1 MSHCFPPVRH
11 EILYSL
17 LIVGLQWI
25 VANVVLREV
34 VPMVFPGGV
43 SSAKVVGLVVVLLS
57 SLISLPLLCQT
68 VPPQAVPNAV
78 PELVVES
85 NPDFSGWTLPI
96 IRNPLQADPR
106 LIAAFMRPWLL
117 SGRFLSFNED
127 AKSTRS
133 LPQAKSYKLTP
144 DPFNWSAISDSPD
157 SDNFVYLPELPR
169 PGHPNT
175 AQRMAAEPPHHV
187 PAAMP
192 AKYDTAQIGNRPVG
206 QGINFFSI
214 EKEIALGR
222 ELSAQVEQS
231 TRLLTDA
238 EITEYVNRKAQ
249 LLVQH
254 SDCKVPFV
262 VKIVDDDEVN
272 AFALPGGFF
281 YVNTGLILAADDEAE
296 LASVMA
302 HEIAHV
308 CARHATKNLTRGE
321 ISQYISLP
329 LIFLGGPVGLAVRQ
343 ISSFAMP
350 LSFLKFS
357 RDAEREADLL
367 GMQYQYAAGYDPTA
381 FVDFFEKLEGEEKE
395 PHNFVARAFMTHPMT
410 DDRVRRAE
418 HMLENL
424 PDRDS
429 YITDTSEFDQVRDR
443 LSKLTRGRALNGGK
457 RPHPTLRRRT
467 GTQ

>member
-1 MSHCFPPVRH
+1 
-11 EILYSL
+11 
-17 LIVGLQWI
+17 
-25 VANVVLREV
+25 
-34 VPMVFPGGV
+34 VP
-43 SSAKVVGLVVVLLS
+43 A
-57 SLISLPLLCQT
+57 QT
-68 VPPQAVPNAV
+68 ASRAV
-78 PELVVES
+78 PEIVVDR
-85 NPDFSGWTLPI
+85 NADFSGWTLPI
-96 IRNPLQADPR
+96 SRNPLQADPR

-117 SGRFLSFNED
+117 SGRLLDLGED
-127 AKSTRS
+127 LKSTRT
-133 LPQAKSYKLTP
+133 LQQPRSYKLTP
-144 DPFNWSAISDSPD
+144 DPFNWSRVSDSPD
-157 SDNFVYLPELPR
+157 GDNFAYLPELPH
-169 PGHPNT
+169 PNHPNT
-175 AQRMAAEPPHHV
+175 AQRMAAEPPHRV
-187 PAAMP
+187 PTGVP
-192 AKYDTAQIGNRPVG
+192 AKYDTARIGNRDIG

-214 EKEIALGR
+214 EKEIALGK
-222 ELSAQVEQS
+222 ELSLQVEQS
-231 TRLLTDA
+231 ARLLTDPA
-238 EITEYVNRKAQ
+238 INEYVNRKAQ

-296 LASVMA
+296 LAGVMA

-321 ISQYISLP
+321 ITQYASLP
-329 LIFLGGPVGLAVRQ
+329 LIFLGGPVGFALRQ

-381 FVDFFEKLEGEEKE
+381 FVDFFEKLETDEKD
-395 PHNFVARAFMTHPMT
+395 PHNFIARAFMTHPMT

-418 HMLENL
+418 LMLENL
-424 PDRDS
+424 PDRDD
-429 YITDTSEFDQVRDR
+429 YITDTSEFDQVHDR
-443 LSKLTRGRALNGGK
+443 LSQLTRGRALSGGRK
-457 RPHPTLRRRT
+457 PHPTLRRRT